1 MATGTQWTESPSGVW
16 RNHALSTRLRW
27 NAIQRM
33 VFAPFPT
40 PEPGYGAGRG
50 ENITIPRM
58 GAITEPTSPVLSED
72 ERIPED
78 KHTIS
83 VTSIT
88 VQEIGRAHRVTEKFL
103 KLSKYSMKNKI
114 HQWLEKQL
122 GLSLD
127 TLIAAAFKGC
137 KVKYT
142 PLTATTNQIDTAGAV
157 TQAAGSNWDMFHAD
171 EGVDYM
177 YNTLRVPFIGGNHYV
192 GIFNWKSLRGI
203 LNDPLFVEWYR
214 YQSPKHIYP
223 GEEFRVGPFRYISTN
238 HTNAL
243 SATKGTGSILGEGV
257 CFGDDAVAAAIATD
271 PHVRVA
277 KTDDY
282 GRSLGAAWYGMLAYG
297 EPFPTSNAG
306 EGKIVH
312 VTST

>member
-1 MATGTQWTESPSGVW
+1 VATGTQWTESPSGVW

-142 PLTATTNQIDTAGAV
+142 PLTATTNQIDTAGGGG
-157 TQAAGSNWDMFHAD
+157 QGGGGGGGLIGSGGKFDLERFESGANVLESESEDLLSRCDLICNHITWENKASSVRTDSQLLEAFLHDKIFDHLTDTTLLQRAPNIHARD
-171 EGVDYM
+171 SYIRASALPERDIKRPVS
-177 YNTLRVPFIGGNHYV
+177 LWLEHYFV
-192 GIFNWKSLRGI
+192 AL
-203 LNDPLFVEWYR
+203 LFE
-214 YQSPKHIYP
+214 
-223 GEEFRVGPFRYISTN
+223 
-238 HTNAL
+238 L
-243 SATKGTGSILGEGV
+243 
-257 CFGDDAVAAAIATD
+257 
-271 PHVRVA
+271 
-277 KTDDY
+277 
-282 GRSLGAAWYGMLAYG
+282 
-297 EPFPTSNAG
+297 
-306 EGKIVH
+306 
-312 VTST
+312 